1 MFRHPLLAGL
11 FLRLRRL
18 RIPSGSRLILPP
30 ADGRGARELRVS
42 RWGSVALG
50 LLAALLLAQLGHHAW
65 LVASSSRNEAELA
78 RDREA
83 LRRQSAAYAREAERM
98 ATQVEGIEVQMRRI
112 AVLAGAEPVQRR
124 LEGIGGA
131 AVAASGFDYAN
142 ERIDALASRIARL
155 DEQGAALERVVRE
168 KSRLIASTPTIWPV
182 RGYLS
187 SGFGRRPDPFTGEIE
202 WHYGIDVSTG
212 VGAPVR
218 VTADGVVLSAG
229 SSATYGKNVVVS
241 HGFGMVTR
249 YAHLSS
255 IEVRNGQRLRRS
267 QVLGTVGN
275 TGRSR
280 APHLH
285 YEVWVNGRA
294 RNPLN
299 HIVDYAPAP
308 LPG

>member
-1 MFRHPLLAGL
+1 MFRRPSLAGI
-11 FLRLRRL
+11 LRRW
-18 RIPSGSRLILPP
+18 RPFRFPSGSRLIVFPP
-30 ADGRGARELRVS
+30 DGRGPRELRFPR
-42 RWGSVALG
+42 RWGVVVG
-50 LLAALLLAQLGHHAW
+50 FAAVLMLAQLGHHTW
-65 LVASSSRNEAELA
+65 LIASGARTETSELT

-83 LRRQSAAYAREAERM
+83 LRRQNAQYARETEQM
-98 ATQVEGIEVQMRRI
+98 AARIEGIEVQLRRI
-112 AVLAGAEPVQRR
+112 AVLAGAEPVQWQ

-131 AVAASGFDYAN
+131 AASGFDYVS
-142 ERIDALASRIARL
+142 ERIDELSSRIARI
-155 DEQGAALERVVRE
+155 DEQGVALERVVRE

-187 SGFGRRPDPFTGEIE
+187 SGFGRRPDPFTGTIE
-202 WHYGIDVSTG
+202 WHYGLDISTG

-249 YAHLSS
+249 YAHLST
-255 IEVRNGQRLRRS
+255 IEVRSGQRLRRS
-267 QVLGTVGN
+267 QVVGAVGN

-294 RNPLN
+294 QNPLN
-299 HIVDYAPAP
+299 HIVDYVPAP